1 MENEQ
6 EETTQEEVETN
17 DNVYYPARKLTV
29 AMNIEKFNEAT
40 EGAKVLSSF
49 INILEGKIGVLDLDL
64 SVSIN
69 PYLDKKDN
77 KSIGYDITTDA
88 YGQNVEVENE
98 FDYDDEDEPEE
109 RIVIK

>member
-6 EETTQEEVETN
+6 EETTQEVVET
-17 DNVYYPARKLTV
+17 YYPARKLTV

-40 EGAKVLSSF
+40 EGAKVLSNF

-88 YGQNVEVENE
+88 CGQNVEVENE